1 MVSNKKN
8 RREKMTKVFYVN
20 ADLNKVVSG
29 KEIAANTQKFTQVH
43 QDAVIAEKNLDLNS
57 DQVIFHNCP
66 KGYSL
71 VDEVDENYN
80 VEYDKVYVPIQ
91 VEYGNIKDFK
101 NDAFDIHDHES
112 SEYFQKWLLC
122 SFLADSLPFNVA
134 ARVEAWFGEE

>member
-1 MVSNKKN
+1 
-8 RREKMTKVFYVN
+8 MTKVLYVN

-91 VEYGNIKDFK
+91 VEYGNIKNFK

-122 SFLADSLPFNVA
+122 YFLADSLPFNVA

>member
-1 MVSNKKN
+1 
-8 RREKMTKVFYVN
+8 MTKVFYVN

-91 VEYGNIKDFK
+91 VEYGNIKNFK

-122 SFLADSLPFNVA
+122 SFLADSLPFNVT